1 MKTLTNRSRVGR
13 LQRLQRLQDY
23 LDGVSERWGRLWLQ
37 NSDYTAV
44 AAERVSRRR
53 ALNLHATRIPGLQD
67 RRVSQGDPKSK
78 TEKNISSKE
87 YHRTCI
93 SIYIYDDFVRSFH
106 DENRKHSHCQG
117 QWIAGCLKLVPCAT
131 STPKLQW
138 TIFQLL
144 HVHLLILGIPPLEE
158 L

>member
-37 NSDYTAV
+37 YSDSTAV

-67 RRVSQGDPKSK
+67 SRVSQGDPKSK
-78 TEKNISSKE
+78 TEKNIGSKASKE
-87 YHRTCI
+87 YHRIYIISTMTSCDLFTMKIENNRIVKASGSQAVWNLSRVQLQLPNCSGPSSSFYMCI
-93 SIYIYDDFVRSFH
+93 SWF
-106 DENRKHSHCQG
+106 
-117 QWIAGCLKLVPCAT
+117 
-131 STPKLQW
+131 
-138 TIFQLL
+138 
-144 HVHLLILGIPPLEE
+144 LEF
-158 L
+158 LP